1 LDGKAAHPVSCAV
14 KTGARLPHCRFNAP
28 ALFTGRPVAAS
39 VTAGGHGGCFK
50 EIVFMGLFP
59 VFLGAGRFGPGTS
72 SRRTRARAGFRLLCA
87 LFLGAAGSA
96 YPVPGTPP
104 AFAKGPDSLADLAE
118 SVSDAVVN
126 ISATQTMDE
135 KHASNAPQLEPGTPF
150 DDLFEEFFRR
160 HQQGGQGGNDRPD
173 QKPRERKSNSLGS
186 GFVIDPSGIV
196 ITNNHVIADA
206 NEVTVIFTD
215 GQKLKAEIIGKD
227 EKVDVAVLRV
237 KPDKPLKAVK
247 FGDSEKMRVGDWVV
261 AVGNPFGLGGTVTA
275 GIISAR
281 HRNIDSGP
289 YDNYFQT
296 DAAIN
301 KGNSGGPLFNMA
313 GDVIGINTAILSP
326 SGGSIGIG
334 FATPAATVI
343 PVIDQLQKFGETR
356 RGWLGVRIQNVDDT
370 IAESLNL
377 GQLRGALV
385 AGTDDKGPAKAAGL
399 KAGDVIVK
407 FDGLDIKESRDLPKI
422 VASEPVGKEVEIVVV
437 RQGKQVTKTIKLG
450 RLEENEKQV
459 SLAAKRDDAG
469 KKATAGPVEK
479 ALGMEFS
486 SLTDE
491 LRQKFAIK
499 STVAAGVVITDVDP
513 DSSAAEKHVQT
524 GDVIVEINQEP
535 VKDPADM
542 AKKIEALKSGGKK
555 SALLLVSNGQGE
567 VRFVALGLP

>member
-1 LDGKAAHPVSCAV
+1 V
-14 KTGARLPHCRFNAP
+14 P
-28 ALFTGRPVAAS
+28 AQFAGRPVAAAAVPS
-39 VTAGGHGGCFK
+39 GCFGVVVGGGFK

-59 VFLGAGRFGPGTS
+59 VFFGAGQFGLGAAA
-72 SRRTRARAGFRLLCA
+72 RRRPAGAAFSLLCV
-87 LFLGAAGSA
+87 LLLGAAGSA
-96 YPVPGTPP
+96 GPVPGVSP
-104 AFAKGPDSLADLAE
+104 AFAKGPDSLADLADA
-118 SVSDAVVN
+118 VSDAVVN

-135 KHASNAPQLEPGTPF
+135 KHAANSPQLEPGTPF

-160 HQQGGQGGNDRPD
+160 HQQGGKDQPD

-186 GFVIDPSGIV
+186 GFVVDPSGIV

-215 GQKLKAEIIGKD
+215 GQKLKAEVVGKD

-237 KPDKPLKAVK
+237 KPDKPLNSVK

-313 GDVIGINTAILSP
+313 GEVIGINTAILSP

-343 PVIDQLQKFGETR
+343 PVIDQLEKFGETR

-385 AGTDDKGPAKAAGL
+385 AGTDDKGPAKVAGL

-407 FDGLDIKESRDLPKI
+407 FDGIEIKESRDLPKI
-422 VASEPVGKEVEIVVV
+422 VASEPVGKEVEIVLV
-437 RQGKQVTKTIKLG
+437 RQGKQITKTIKLG

-459 SLAAKRDDAG
+459 TLAAKHDDDAG

-499 STVAAGVVITDVDP
+499 NSVASGVVITDVDP
-513 DSSAAEKHVQT
+513 DSSAAEKHVEA

-535 VKDPADM
+535 VKEPADIS
-542 AKKIEALKSGGKK
+542 KKIEALKSGGKK
-555 SALLLVSNGQGE
+555 SALLLVANGQGE